1 MPASKALPET
11 FLECTRGVVRLQGT
25 TALVVVGDLLEVW
38 RGPFSWEIGRYVE
51 VAGPRGREVIES
63 PGEVISSFRLRA

>member
-1 MPASKALPET
+1 
-11 FLECTRGVVRLQGT
+11 VVRLQGT